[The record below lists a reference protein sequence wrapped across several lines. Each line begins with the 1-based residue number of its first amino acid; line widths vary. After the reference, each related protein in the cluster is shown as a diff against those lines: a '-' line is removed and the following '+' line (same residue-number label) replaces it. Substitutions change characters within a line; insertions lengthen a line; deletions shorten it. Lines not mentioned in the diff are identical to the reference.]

1 VRAVP
6 HSTHPFLLFFP
17 LFSPLLFLILPVG
30 EGKQTCMFPR
40 DVAVHLLQVGVKV
53 LLSSRFGAR
62 WRGDEEKLLSLCLD
76 VAVQKMLLVLQ
87 VAVWRGGVLQVLLSK
102 LSSAAEC
109 CPSAAECCPSLEEVL
124 PGVEKCCRCCCPSC
138 QVLQNAVQKLQV
150 AAGAAGHMYV
160 LLWRMVQVTCMCC

>member
-1 VRAVP
+1 
-6 HSTHPFLLFFP
+6 
-17 LFSPLLFLILPVG
+17 
-30 EGKQTCMFPR
+30 MFPR

>member
-1 VRAVP
+1 VREGCA
-6 HSTHPFLLFFP
+6 PFHTPLPTLPFFFSLF
-17 LFSPLLFLILPVG
+17 LPLLFLILPVG

-40 DVAVHLLQVGVKV
+40 DVAVHLLQVGMKV

-62 WRGDEEKLLSLCLD
+62 WRGD
-76 VAVQKMLLVLQ
+76 VL
-87 VAVWRGGVLQVLLSK
+87 LQVLLSK

-109 CPSAAECCPSLEEVL
+109 CPSAAECCPEVA
-124 PGVEKCCRCCCPSC
+124 GCCRSCRCCCPSC
-138 QVLQNAVQKLQV
+138 QVLQSAVQVLQNAVQKLQV